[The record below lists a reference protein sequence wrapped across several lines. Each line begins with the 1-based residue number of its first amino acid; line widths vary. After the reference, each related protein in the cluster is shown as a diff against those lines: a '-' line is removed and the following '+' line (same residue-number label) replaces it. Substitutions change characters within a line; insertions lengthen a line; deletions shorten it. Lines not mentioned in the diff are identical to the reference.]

1 MPSLRILGN
10 LAGGS
15 NKLSE
20 KLLDC
25 SVVKVVIN
33 LLNETSSDEL
43 IKELMWTL
51 NNFSLGSIKVIN
63 YMIDNTKL
71 NTCFKKLLMS
81 GNDEVRKKWFL
92 KYFIMLIYF

>member
-1 MPSLRILGN
+1 MKKRELQMPSLRILGN

-33 LLNETSSDEL
+33 LLNDATSDEL

-63 YMIDNTKL
+63 YMIDNIKL
-71 NTCFKKLLMS
+71 NACFKKLLLS
-81 GNDEVRKKWFL
+81 GNDEVKTA
-92 KYFIMLIYF
+92 YI

>member
-71 NTCFKKLLMS
+71 NTCFKKLLRS
-81 GNDEVRKKWFL
+81 GNDEVRKTLF
-92 KYFIMLIYF
+92 KYLIMLIYF